1 MSLSTLFAA
10 ATDGATAQLPAQPTG
25 SGVYSTFS
33 ATPFSNVVESAIN
46 GFDAPGFNG
55 SISPTS
61 QPASSDNSR
70 FVIELA
76 VPGALD
82 VWPSQL
88 DAADVDPSRIATQ
101 GKPDVT
107 VKPDQALG
115 TSELPLAPNEPGS
128 ETGKTVESLANRSRD
143 LASPHLTPEQ
153 PQGTGLDGQCGKS
166 LKRRN
171 ACGNQPEPAAEAKA
185 SPMLREGVSEKVE
198 GRQALESDSESK
210 EADKVVRP
218 KITSNMGRTLMGW
231 LRAAAA
237 ARNAANNAATP
248 VSNGIQVATA
258 ETILPTAPKCP
269 DSALDS
275 SHSQSLGRQN
285 GISAEHPSPIALTR
299 RVSHLRSREAAP
311 DSTDLDPCK
320 GTMAQAS
327 VEPALEQ
334 TVADQMLQ
342 EPPSSKA
349 DEISFAEVLQPSETA
364 QLSAQLPIQE
374 LETVSS
380 ETAQANAIASLFPVV
395 SRVEDSIPVAP
406 EFSQTSS
413 ASATDLN
420 EPVSIDEASPPA
432 ATGVSGV
439 WQDEGRGLSA
449 LPVMPTNS
457 RIEFETAVVS
467 SQSGPHAEVPSS
479 LASVILSG
487 AEAST
492 QAPFPAQAGL
502 LAQISEGSGSVL
514 VESFEPAPV
523 LLSNPASQ
531 VSFASESGKDAPPLP
546 PQFVANTPVANTDA
560 VTSDPTGIP
569 ADLRQTVVAPLIE
582 TPVSPVTTAAP
593 ATDDTSAM
601 PPIINPES
609 QRIHSATASP
619 SGILANLSQTVGAPL
634 IETPVS
640 PVKTAAPATDDTST
654 QPPTMNPDSQR
665 IHSATASPSGILANL
680 SQTVG
685 APLIETPVSPVKT
698 AAPATDDTNN
708 LDGNQPNQIASPG
721 GGRRMTRFGGVAETK
736 APDQATFQNRGAD
749 RLSQPTE
756 LRGAVLLRSAP
767 KLSQALSPTN
777 HPDLRSTELPSGPV
791 VEATAVPPTVGEIA
805 SKPQLP
811 ATPPVLGGRSGLVR
825 DAISNKPDTK
835 GSTGD
840 LNIAMEVA
848 SGVPKSNQAAT
859 SSDVSSEIT
868 VDDPAK
874 SASSRAVESK
884 VPEIRVR
891 RSGADGSAEVKSNG
905 SLVDAGA
912 SPRAGN
918 HPEVPSEAA
927 ATRLGL
933 ESQKVSKDSSAVMVP
948 VDSGNLRQASATEV
962 DGSLRGGEAK
972 TNITAKNV
980 LVDHADLSRTKAT
993 DAIQP
998 DSGSIRNRRVPASD
1012 EPVVEQATGKISLA
1026 ASAQVAD
1033 AGRSAGRSQNDD
1045 SQTVMT
1051 NSRISTWKQDEDA
1064 DHREPSR
1071 DEDGNRRGM
1080 AAAQQP
1086 DVMKRTSK
1094 RDGNAS
1100 QGVQKMPSDG
1110 LTAAPAEG
1118 KAANPVRSDR
1128 AVAGNAHAVSGAE
1141 IVSLGRGLDWSI
1153 GHAMH
1158 LRSTSNLPEV
1168 REISAMDRLPSDRIE
1183 RLEQLITKEVM
1194 IFRRTSAESVSVVLK
1209 PDSNTDLVL
1218 EVHQRNGQM
1227 EASMRI
1233 DRGDVAQLASQWPR
1247 LQEALAEKSVVLL
1260 PLSGANT
1267 SFSQSQQD
1275 GDRPTPQSALDQD
1288 SSRREHRKPA
1298 SEPEGEPALLNQNI
1312 KISRTS
1318 GPGGRKLS
1326 ARGFEF
1332 WA

>member
-601 PPIINPES
+601 PPIINP
-609 QRIHSATASP
+609 
-619 SGILANLSQTVGAPL
+619 
-634 IETPVS
+634 
-640 PVKTAAPATDDTST
+640 
-654 QPPTMNPDSQR
+654 DSQR
-665 IHSATASPSGILANL
+665 IHSATASPSGILSNL